1 MKDSLQPATANSLPT
16 IRRLDY
22 TPPSHQIPTVALQ
35 FELGLTETL
44 VTSEFAYISRSGQ
57 AVDLVLEGDELVFV
71 RAWFNGR
78 PLQASDFEVN
88 EHQLRLPAAVAGQEG
103 RLTVQTRLNPTA
115 NTELMGLYA
124 SQGGLY
130 TQCESQGFRR
140 ITYFLDR
147 PDVLSVYTVTLRGKA
162 SEFPTLLS
170 NGNLIRQTSDGDQL
184 VCTWHDPFPKPS
196 YLFALVAADLQCIE
210 ETITSA
216 SGAQKL
222 LQVYTKA
229 QDIGRADFALQSL
242 KHAVFWDEKRF
253 GLELDLERFMIVAV
267 PDFNSGAMENKGLN
281 LFNTKYVLADPQTAT
296 DRDHELVEA
305 VIGHEYFHNWTGNR
319 ITCRDWFQLTLK
331 EGLTV
336 FRDQEF
342 TADMLAHGLPQA
354 QAASARAVKRIDD
367 VRTLRAHQFPEDA
380 GPMAHPIRPAE
391 YQEIRNFYTATVYE
405 KGAEVIRML
414 QTILGIDGFR
424 KGMDL
429 YFARH
434 DGTAATCEDFVSSI
448 LDANDQAELLP
459 AFMRWYETPGTPVV
473 HVRDEFDAQSGRYTL
488 VFEQELS
495 PKSPQQAPLPIPM
508 SLGLLR
514 PDGQPLDLAD
524 LPKRLL
530 LTEKTTRLSV
540 SLGPADLQGLAQD
553 RPVPSLLQ
561 GFSAPVLVNFPYTV
575 GQLQT
580 LAQFDADAF
589 NRWDAC
595 QRLIMGSL
603 LPTPTVDH
611 ASVAQSL
618 RAILTD
624 ESLSAGFKTQ
634 CWTLPSEP
642 VVAEA
647 WAQQGQPI
655 DPTQIRQR
663 ILSLQQS
670 LAQAAQPTLALLD
683 ATIDSDLHQPY
694 IPDAASAGRRGL
706 VHLAQS
712 LINLLDQSDQRR
724 QRLLDRYQ
732 GCNNMTARMAH
743 LGGLVALGNGTIQA
757 LDTALAEFAQRFADN
772 ALAMDKWF
780 SVQIT
785 AVRLNDVQGQQT
797 TSLVQSLLA
806 DPRYDIGN
814 PNRVRAV
821 LGAFFAG
828 NLAGFHQADGRGY
841 ALWSQ
846 ELGRLDQRNG
856 QLAAR
861 LARSLDRWRAYEPA
875 RQAAMQ
881 AAIQSLAQQSP
892 LSADMT
898 EVCGRLLKP
907 ADAD

>member
-1 MKDSLQPATANSLPT
+1 MKDSLQPTTANSLPT

-22 TPPSHQIPTVALQ
+22 TPPSHQIPSIALH
-35 FELGLTETL
+35 FELGLEDTL
-44 VTSEFAYISRSGQ
+44 VTSEFGYISHSGQ
-57 AVDLVLEGDELVFV
+57 PTDLILDGDELVFV
-71 RAWFNGR
+71 RAWLNGQAL
-78 PLQASDFEVN
+78 PSEALQVSEQ
-88 EHQLRLPAAVAGQEG
+88 QLVVPAALAGPEG
-103 RLTVQTRLNPTA
+103 RLTLQTRLNPTA

-124 SQGGLY
+124 SRGGLY

-147 PDVLSVYTVTLRGKA
+147 PDVLSVYTVTLRGLA
-162 SEFPTLLS
+162 SAFPTLLS
-170 NGNLIRQTSDGDQL
+170 NGNLIKQAQDGDHL

-216 SGAQKL
+216 SGASKL

-229 QDIGRADFALQSL
+229 QDLGRADFALQSL
-242 KHAVFWDEKRF
+242 KRAVFWDEKRF

-342 TADMLAHGLPQA
+342 TGDMLAHGLPTA

-414 QTILGIDGFR
+414 QTLLGVDGFR

-434 DGTAATCEDFVSSI
+434 DGSAATCEDFVSSI
-448 LDANDQAELLP
+448 LDANERSDLFD
-459 AFMRWYETPGTPVV
+459 AFMRWYATPGTPVV
-473 HVRDEFDAQSGRYTL
+473 QVTDHYDPATGQYSLIFRQQVSAN
-488 VFEQELS
+488 
-495 PKSPQQAPLPIPM
+495 SPQQQPLPIPM
-508 SLGLLR
+508 VLGFLA
-514 PDGQPLDLAD
+514 PDGSVLQSEN
-524 LPKRLL
+524 LPSQLL
-530 LTEKTTRLSV
+530 LTDQETSVCFQLHPDDQRLLS
-540 SLGPADLQGLAQD
+540 GHK
-553 RPVPSLLQ
+553 PVPSLLR
-561 GFSAPVLVNFPYTV
+561 GFSAPVLLEFPYTV
-575 GQLQT
+575 SQLQT
-580 LAQFDADAF
+580 LAQHDPDAF

-595 QRLIMGSL
+595 QRLIMGHL
-603 LPTPTVDH
+603 LAEPTVD
-611 ASVAQSL
+611 APAVAQSL
-618 RAILTD
+618 VSILLD
-624 ESLSAGFKTQ
+624 DRLSPGFKTQ
-634 CWTLPSEP
+634 CWQLPSES

-647 WAQQGQPI
+647 WAQQGHAI
-655 DPTQIRQR
+655 DPQAIRLKAMA
-663 ILSLQQS
+663 LSKA
-670 LAQAAQPTLALLD
+670 LAQAGQKALALLD
-683 ATIDSDLHQPY
+683 AGLDQTASDHY
-694 IPDAASAGRRGL
+694 SPDASSVGRRAL
-706 VHLAQS
+706 SHLAQS
-712 LINLLDQSDQRR
+712 LVNLLDASDERR
-724 QRLLDRYQ
+724 ARLLKRYQ
-732 GCNNMTARMAH
+732 SCNNMTARMAH
-743 LGGLVALGNGTIQA
+743 LASLIALGDGEGQFAQQA
-757 LDTALAEFAQRFADN
+757 LDDFAQQFADN
-772 ALAMDKWF
+772 MLAMDKWF
-780 SVQIT
+780 TVQIT
-785 AVRLNDVQGQQT
+785 TTRLADPEGTQT
-797 TSLVQSLLA
+797 ASIVERLLS
-806 DPRYDIGN
+806 DPRYDITN
-814 PNRVRAV
+814 PNRVRSV

-841 ALWSQ
+841 QLWAQ

-861 LARSLDRWRAYEPA
+861 LARSLDRWRAYEPGRKA
-875 RQAAMQ
+875 KMQ
-881 AAIQSLAQQSP
+881 AAIEQLAAGDKR
-892 LSADMT
+892 SADMT
-898 EVCGRLLKP
+898 EVCERLLK
-907 ADAD
+907 AQG